1 MSVPKY
7 MGVPKYKGV
16 PKYMGVPKY
25 VSVPKVTTSKS
36 SLIFEKSS
44 LIFEKFICKFCNI
57 SVILQWYRRLY
68 QYNETPFDYNFDI
81 FDFIFVKQHGYWI
94 HINKEIKRSCRLYT
108 CKLVIRKNQNINKK
122 IVFIVLI

>member
-68 QYNETPFDYNFDI
+68 QYNEDAF
-81 FDFIFVKQHGYWI
+81 
-94 HINKEIKRSCRLYT
+94 SL
-108 CKLVIRKNQNINKK
+108 
-122 IVFIVLI
+122 